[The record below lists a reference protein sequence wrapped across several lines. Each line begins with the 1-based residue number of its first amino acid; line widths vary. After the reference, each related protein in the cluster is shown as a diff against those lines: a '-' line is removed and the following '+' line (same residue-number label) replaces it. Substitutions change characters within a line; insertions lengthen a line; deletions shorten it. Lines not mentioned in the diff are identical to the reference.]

1 MNIQIIVI
9 VTLLMV
15 NFWVAFN
22 VGVETGKAQ
31 THTIETIV
39 IPNLQTI
46 QPRPHAI
53 PPNIQEKFERMSYPM
68 SDREENCMALNIYW
82 EARDQDVKGKLA
94 IGLVTMQRV
103 MSKHYPNNVCGVVW
117 QKNRD
122 KRTGKSVA
130 QFSWTLDGKPDIP
143 KNKHA
148 WTEAQLIAS
157 TFVGDGAVIDD
168 FTKGAY
174 MYHADYVSPYWKTH
188 YDLQAKIGSHLF
200 YK

>member
-1 MNIQIIVI
+1 M
-9 VTLLMV
+9 LMV
-15 NFWVAFN
+15 CFWLAFN

-31 THTIETIV
+31 THTIQTIV
-39 IPNLQTI
+39 IPNL
-46 QPRPHAI
+46 PRTQLRPQRL
-53 PPNIQEKFERMSYPM
+53 PPNIQDKFERMSHPL
-68 SDREENCMALNIYW
+68 STADEHCLSLNIYW
-82 EARDQDVKGKLA
+82 EARDQDVRGKLA
-94 IGLVTMQRV
+94 IGLVTMRRV
-103 MSKHYPNNVCGVVW
+103 MSKHYPNNVCDVVW

-122 KRTGKSVA
+122 RRTGKSVA

-143 KNKHA
+143 KNKRA
-148 WTEAQLIAS
+148 WTEAQIIAS

-174 MYHADYVSPYWKTH
+174 LYHADYVSPYWKKH